1 MHNLATPIKITM
13 GKGFVMASR
22 VGVIEFVFKDN
33 GNRNVV
39 VLLPALVCEDFD
51 TDLVILSGPML
62 NSVNIGIGPTTNYLI
77 SLNGKDTG
85 SVPVT
90 LTDDVQAVPIDKTS
104 NGMPYVKYNTVENTP
119 GPLYDLMT
127 GEPYRYLDALIRA
140 RSAFPGMLRAAAGD
154 DEDVEL
160 LQDMQCLIN
169 VLTGD
174 AIMRED
180 RHEHEPKARLP
191 EPRGSLLDANSE
203 NPSLTSSQGSP
214 WPTALPDL
222 KDVPREQ
229 LKATADAVA
238 KELDELSRNGVFE
251 LVPPVQASA
260 VVPKK
265 TQAHTARMLRR
276 RLNTIA
282 PPFTVFLMCYGLAT
296 TCTLVG
302 ELPIEVVGGV
312 EKNDHLRRD
321 FEYQNPRA
329 RQNGLSFDDITA
341 RAAV

>member
-1 MHNLATPIKITM
+1 MHNLAVPIKITM

-33 GNRNVV
+33 GGRNVV

-90 LTDDVQAVPIDKTS
+90 LTDDVQAVPIDKMS
-104 NGMPYVKYNTVENTP
+104 NGMPYVKYGTVENTS
-119 GPLYDLMT
+119 GPLFDLMT

-174 AIMRED
+174 AIMRAD
-180 RHEHEPKARLP
+180 RHEHEPKAHLL

-203 NPSLTSSQGSP
+203 NPSLTSSQSRILRGFVGFL
-214 WPTALPDL
+214 AGERAHGGF
-222 KDVPREQ
+222 PRRIP
-229 LKATADAVA
+229 
-238 KELDELSRNGVFE
+238 LDSYG
-251 LVPPVQASA
+251 ASA
-260 VVPKK
+260 LSPKWCS
-265 TQAHTARMLRR
+265 TPSSSA
-276 RLNTIA
+276 
-282 PPFTVFLMCYGLAT
+282 
-296 TCTLVG
+296 
-302 ELPIEVVGGV
+302 
-312 EKNDHLRRD
+312 
-321 FEYQNPRA
+321 
-329 RQNGLSFDDITA
+329 
-341 RAAV
+341 